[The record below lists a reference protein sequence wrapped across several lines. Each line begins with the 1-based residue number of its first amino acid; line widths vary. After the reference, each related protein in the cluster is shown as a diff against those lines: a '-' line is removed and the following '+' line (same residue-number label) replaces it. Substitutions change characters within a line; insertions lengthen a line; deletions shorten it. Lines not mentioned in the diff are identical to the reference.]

1 MINVVEVISDMN
13 VGGAGILLL
22 NRLSNANKSIFKYC
36 VVLPKGSQLKSR
48 FQSIGIRT
56 IEINGCKN
64 RSLDALAIP
73 KIYLI
78 LKKIKPDIINAH
90 GALSARIAAKLTDV
104 PIKIYTRHCV
114 FPVNKIYDL
123 RCVRSV
129 GRFFNKI
136 LSDHIIAVAHSAKKN
151 LIDMGTD
158 PSQIS
163 VIINGSRKLSEASE
177 KSKSK
182 LRKALGIPENSTV
195 VSICARLEKCKDHLT
210 FLKAAAII
218 CNSSDNYRFLI
229 IGDGALREPLFL
241 IAKRL
246 LIDDKVIFTGFVN
259 DVSAYMNIT
268 DINVNCSI
276 GTETSS
282 LALSEGMSLG
292 IPSVASDYGGN
303 PYIVKNGYNGYIYRQ
318 QNARDLVKKIL
329 LLADKNIYRDMSKN
343 AKERFF
349 NELNAKAMT
358 DNTEALYLSLLN
370 AKKRP

>member
-1 MINVVEVISDMN
+1 MVNVVEIISDMN

-36 VVLPKGSQLKSR
+36 VILPEGSKLKSR
-48 FQSIGIRT
+48 FKSVGIRT

-73 KIYLI
+73 QIYLI
-78 LKKIKPDIINAH
+78 LKKIKPDIINTH

-114 FPVNKIYDL
+114 YPVNKIYDL
-123 RCVRSV
+123 RCARAI
-129 GRFFNKI
+129 GRLFNQI

-158 PSQIS
+158 PRQIS
-163 VIINGSRKLSEASE
+163 VIINGAEKLSEASE
-177 KSKSK
+177 KSKLK
-182 LRKALGIPENSTV
+182 LRKSLGIPEDATV

-218 CNSSDNYRFLI
+218 CKISDNYRFLI
-229 IGDGALREPLFL
+229 IGDGALRQSLSL
-241 IAKRL
+241 ITKRL

-303 PYIVKNGYNGYIYRQ
+303 PYMIRNGYNGYIYRQ
-318 QNARDLVKKIL
+318 QNARELVEKIL
-329 LLADKNIYRDMSKN
+329 LLADKNIYRDMSQN
-343 AKERFF
+343 ARIRFF

-358 DNTEALYLSLLN
+358 DSTEALYLSLLKR
-370 AKKRP
+370 KKRP